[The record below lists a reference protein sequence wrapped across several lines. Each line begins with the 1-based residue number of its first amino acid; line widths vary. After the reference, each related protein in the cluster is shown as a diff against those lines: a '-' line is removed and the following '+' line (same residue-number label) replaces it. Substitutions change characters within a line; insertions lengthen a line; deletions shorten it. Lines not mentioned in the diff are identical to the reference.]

1 MVNITVEDI
10 QQISDENLQD
20 LIDTCIEEKTRRN
33 RLARVKLIED
43 FHKAWNA
50 LKTARINI
58 RYYTD
63 DEEYTRLTDWDEFDF
78 E

>member
-1 MVNITVEDI
+1 MVNITIEDI
-10 QQISDENLQD
+10 QQISDENLKE
-20 LIDTCIEEKTRRN
+20 LIEVCIEEKTRRE
-33 RLARVKLIED
+33 RLARAKLIED

-63 DEEYTRLTDWDEFDF
+63 DEDYTRLTDWDEFDF

>member
-1 MVNITVEDI
+1 MVSISIEDF
-10 QQISDENLQD
+10 QKISDENLKE
-20 LIDTCIEEKTRRN
+20 LIETCIEEKTRRE
-33 RLARVKLIED
+33 RLARAKLIED

-58 RYYTD
+58 RYYID
-63 DEEYTRLTDWDEFDF
+63 DEDYTRLTDWDEFDF